1 MSESLPSRHDA
12 DEASIDAPVVAAPSE
27 PASAPVP
34 ANPLV
39 SRSIRSFVLRE
50 GRITPAQAQAL
61 DALWPRYG
69 LGSGDSRPGN
79 ALPEIDAPALFGR
92 RAPLAVEIGFGSGD
106 HLAEC
111 AASRRDTDFI
121 GIEVHRPGV
130 GRLLQRAQQLGL
142 DNLRV
147 ACADAVEVLR
157 AALPAGSVDEVMIF
171 FPDPWPK
178 KRHHK
183 RRLIQ
188 TDFARLIAR
197 VLRPGG
203 RLRLATD
210 WAEYASHMRE
220 VLDPLAEFENL
231 AGAQG
236 YMLRPDDRPTTRFEA
251 RGLRLG
257 HAVFDLEYRRR

>member
-1 MSESLPSRHDA
+1 MSRIEHCES
-12 DEASIDAPVVAAPSE
+12 
-27 PASAPVP
+27 SAGELL
-34 ANPLV
+34 AN
-39 SRSIRSFVLRE
+39 RAIRSFVLRE
-50 GRITPAQAQAL
+50 GRITPAQTQAL

-69 LGSGDSRPGN
+69 IGSGDSRPGK
-79 ALPEIDAPALFGR
+79 DAVPTINTTSLFQR
-92 RAPLAVEIGFGSGD
+92 EAPLAIEIGFGSGD

-111 AASRRDTDFI
+111 AAARADTNFI

-130 GRLLQRAQQLGL
+130 GRLLQRAEQLGL
-142 DNLRV
+142 NNLRV
-147 ACADAVEVLR
+147 ACTDAVELLR
-157 AALPAGSVDEVMIF
+157 IAVPAGTVDEVMIF

-188 TDFARLIAR
+188 TDFARLLAR
-197 VLRPGG
+197 VLRSGG

-210 WAEYASHMRE
+210 WAEYAAHMRE
-220 VLDPLAEFENL
+220 VLDALPDFENL
-231 AGAQG
+231 AGATG
-236 YMLRPDDRPTTRFEA
+236 FISRPDDRPLTRFEA

>member
-1 MSESLPSRHDA
+1 MPVRRRRRPIADRAAHLNPVESKL
-12 DEASIDAPVVAAPSE
+12 PVVDEVLQHRA
-27 PASAPVP
+27 
-34 ANPLV
+34 
-39 SRSIRSFVLRE
+39 IRSFVLRE

-79 ALPEIDAPALFGR
+79 DALPAIDAALLFGR
-92 RAPLAVEIGFGSGD
+92 KAPLAIEIGFGSGD

-111 AASRRDTDFI
+111 AAARPETDFI

-142 DNLRV
+142 NNLRV

-157 AALPAGSVDEVMIF
+157 VALPAGGVDEAMIF

-188 TDFARLIAR
+188 TDFARLLAR

-210 WAEYASHMRE
+210 WAEYAAHMRE

-231 AGAQG
+231 AGDSG
-236 YMLRPDDRPTTRFEA
+236 YMTRPDDRPTTRFEA